1 MPEQSNNK
9 RIAKNTIYLYIRM
22 FFSMLVALYTSR
34 VILQK
39 LGVDDFGIYNAVG
52 GIVGF
57 LSFLNSALATGSSRF
72 LTFELGRGDNE
83 RLKRTFSSLLT
94 AHIFLS
100 LIIVV
105 LAETIGLWFLYNKM
119 VIPPDRMHAAVFT
132 FHISIITAIITII
145 QVPYNASIIS
155 HEKMDI
161 YAYVSIFEVVA
172 KLAICYLL
180 GIGGADKLILYA
192 TFICIVHL
200 AIILFYRY
208 YCIRNYSETKYKF
221 SLDKELLKPVL
232 SFSGW
237 SLFADSAVALTN
249 QGILVLLNMFF
260 APAVVTA
267 RAISLQV
274 NNAANQFVN
283 NFRTA
288 ANPQIVKL
296 YAVND
301 FEGSKKLLL
310 ESTKFS
316 YYLMLVLGLPI
327 VLLAEPILHLW
338 LGENVPEYTTI
349 FLQLVIIQS
358 LFQVFD
364 RSFYTALY
372 AKGQLKE
379 NALISPTIVFIVF
392 PIIYL
397 LFKAGYSPVVLS
409 WAYLISYAILG
420 LIVKPILIV
429 KHVDYKWS
437 DIFSV
442 YIPCILVTIVAVVP
456 SVFIDHYFN
465 DKSLLGKGIE
475 LCSIILVVLIAS
487 YTVGLDKTMRNKI
500 NTFIKTKI
508 GTILKSNK

>member
-1 MPEQSNNK
+1 M
-9 RIAKNTIYLYIRM
+9 IFT
-22 FFSMLVALYTSR
+22 MLVALYTYR

-72 LTFELGRGDNE
+72 LTFELGKGDSDL
-83 RLKRTFSSLLT
+83 LKRTFSSLLT
-94 AHIFLS
+94 AHILLS
-100 LIIVV
+100 IIIVI

-119 VIPPDRMHAAVFT
+119 IIPPDRMSAAIFT
-132 FHISIITAIITII
+132 FHISIIAAIITII

-172 KLAICYLL
+172 KLSICYLL
-180 GIGGADKLILYA
+180 GVGGFDRLKFYAVLIFL
-192 TFICIVHL
+192 VHL

-208 YCIRNYSETKYKF
+208 YCLRNYSETKFRF
-221 SLDKELLKPVL
+221 SLHKTILKPVL

-237 SLFADSAVALTN
+237 SLFADSAIALTN

-301 FEGSKKLLL
+301 FEGSKRLLL
-310 ESTKFS
+310 QSTKFS

-327 VLLAEPILHLW
+327 IFLADPILHLW
-338 LGENVPEYTTI
+338 LGENVPDYTTI

-379 NALISPTIVFIVF
+379 NALISPTISFIVF

-397 LFKAGYSPVVLS
+397 FFKAGYSPVVLS
-409 WAYLISYAILG
+409 WAYLISYALLG

-429 KHVDYKWS
+429 KIVDYKWS
-437 DIFSV
+437 DIISV
-442 YIPCILVTIVAVVP
+442 YIPCLLVTIAAMVP
-456 SVFIDHYFN
+456 SFIVDLFFDDN
-465 DKSLLGKGIE
+465 TLLGCGLE
-475 LCSIILVVLIAS
+475 LCLIVFLVLIAS
-487 YTVGLDKTMRNKI
+487 YTVGLDSEMRKKI
-500 NTFIKTKI
+500 KEIFISKI
-508 GTILKSNK
+508 IKRHL

>member
-1 MPEQSNNK
+1 MSEQSNNK

-22 FFSMLVALYTSR
+22 FFTMIVSLYTSR

-72 LTFELGRGDNE
+72 LTFELGGGDSE

-94 AHIFLS
+94 SHIILS
-100 LIIVV
+100 LLITVI
-105 LAETIGLWFLYNKM
+105 AETIGLWVLYNKM
-119 VIPPDRMHAAVFT
+119 VIPPDRMVAAVVT

-155 HEKMDI
+155 HEKMEI
-161 YAYVSIFEVVA
+161 YAYVSIFEVVS
-172 KLAICYLL
+172 KLAICFLL
-180 GIGGADKLILYA
+180 GIDGEDKLIIYA
-192 TFICIVHL
+192 ILICIIHL
-200 AIILFYRY
+200 VILLFYIFY
-208 YCIRNYSETKYKF
+208 SKKNYVETKYKF
-221 SLDKELLKPVL
+221 SLDKEILKPVL

-237 SLFADSAVALTN
+237 SLFADSAIALAN
-249 QGILVLLNMFF
+249 QGVLVLLNMFF
-260 APAVVTA
+260 APAVVSA

-288 ANPQIVKL
+288 ANPQIVKMF
-296 YAVND
+296 AVGD
-301 FEGSKKLLL
+301 FDGSKELLL
-310 ESTKFS
+310 QSTKFS
-316 YYLMLVLGLPI
+316 YYLMMLLGLP
-327 VLLAEPILHLW
+327 LFFLADPILHLW
-338 LGENVPEYTTI
+338 LGETVPEYTTV

-397 LFKAGYSPVVLS
+397 FFKAGYSPVILS
-409 WAYLISYAILG
+409 WAYLISYVILG
-420 LIVKPILIV
+420 VIVKPILIV
-429 KHVDYKWS
+429 KYVDYKWS
-437 DIFSV
+437 DIISV
-442 YIPCILVTIVAVVP
+442 YVPCLLVTIVASVP
-456 SVFIDHYFN
+456 SFFIDLFFN
-465 DKSLLGKGIE
+465 NNSLLEYGIE
-475 LCSIILVVLIAS
+475 LCLIVSFVLIAS
-487 YTVGLDKTMRNKI
+487 YIVGLDKTMRKKL
-500 NTFIKTKI
+500 NTFLASKF
-508 GTILKSNK
+508 KSN